1 MERYDRKREYEQWMQ
16 QLETPPAALEY
27 TVQRAQRRAKA
38 RPLRLAGR
46 WLAGAMSFCAAF
58 VILVNVSMP
67 FAHACGRLPF
77 LKELAKAVC
86 LSPSL
91 AAAVENECVQP
102 VEQTAQANGLTLRV
116 EYLIVDQKQVNLF
129 YTLSGEGYGT
139 VQGDPS
145 VSGADGEVLPPYIL
159 SGGGWEEDPAAL
171 RRSTVDFTEADV
183 PGVLRFTVQA
193 KAWRDAP
200 ADQSATE
207 RVAPADP
214 SVGAEAERQPDAQAT
229 LTVTLRFDPKYTAQG
244 RTVAL
249 GQTIRL
255 EDVEL
260 TLETV
265 EIYPTHLR
273 LNLSQ
278 PETAAAWVQSLNFYV
293 QDEQGNR
300 YESVA
305 DGVTASGSTGSPLMA
320 TQRLESPWFSRA
332 GQLTLCIT
340 GASVQDEDSRVKVT
354 LSESEPR
361 AEGLP
366 AAWDARLV
374 RAERAGEDGQWGL
387 CFAGGDPN
395 RQLFSGTY
403 WDENGKEHSMNSWG
417 MSWNPEA
424 AEGDDAEQ
432 WVYLDG
438 DLTGTVWLQ
447 PLVTREVTAQQPV
460 TIPLPMDGA
469 D

>member
-1 MERYDRKREYEQWMQ
+1 M
-16 QLETPPAALEY
+16 
-27 TVQRAQRRAKA
+27 
-38 RPLRLAGR
+38 
-46 WLAGAMSFCAAF
+46 
-58 VILVNVSMP
+58 
-67 FAHACGRLPF
+67 
-77 LKELAKAVC
+77 
-86 LSPSL
+86 
-91 AAAVENECVQP
+91 
-102 VEQTAQANGLTLRV
+102 
-116 EYLIVDQKQVNLF
+116 DQKQVNLF

-214 SVGAEAERQPDAQAT
+214 SVGAEAEPQPDAQAT

-249 GQTIRL
+249 GQTIRW

-340 GASVQDEDSRVKVT
+340 GASVQDADSRVKVT

>member
-1 MERYDRKREYEQWMQ
+1 M
-16 QLETPPAALEY
+16 
-27 TVQRAQRRAKA
+27 
-38 RPLRLAGR
+38 
-46 WLAGAMSFCAAF
+46 
-58 VILVNVSMP
+58 
-67 FAHACGRLPF
+67 
-77 LKELAKAVC
+77 KELAKAVC

-91 AAAVENECVQP
+91 AAAVENEYVQP
-102 VEQTAQANGLTLRV
+102 VELTAQANGLTLRV

-139 VQGDPS
+139 IQGDPS

-159 SGGGWEEDPAAL
+159 GGGGWEEDPAAL

-193 KAWRDAP
+193 RAWRDDP
-200 ADQSATE
+200 AAQPATE
-207 RVAPADP
+207 RALPADTP
-214 SVGAEAERQPDAQAT
+214 VRAEAERQPDAQAT
-229 LTVTLRFDPKYTAQG
+229 LTVTLQFDPKYTAQG
-244 RTVAL
+244 RTAAL

-260 TLETV
+260 TLESV

-278 PETAAAWVQSLNFYV
+278 PETAAAWVQSLKFYV
-293 QDEQGNR
+293 QDERGSR
-300 YESVA
+300 YEGVA
-305 DGVTASGSTGSPLMA
+305 DGVTASGSTDSPLMA

-340 GASVQDEDSRVKVT
+340 VAEVQDANSRVKIT
-354 LSESEPR
+354 LSETEPR
-361 AEGLP
+361 VEGLP

-374 RAERAGEDGQWGL
+374 RAERTGENGQWGL
-387 CFAGGDPN
+387 CFAGETAS
-395 RQLFSGTY
+395 RQLFSSTY
-403 WDENGKEHSMNSWG
+403 WDENGEEHSIHSWS
-417 MSWNPEA
+417 MSADPETQADRA
-424 AEGDDAEQ
+424 AQQ

-447 PLVTREVTAQQPV
+447 PLVTRTVAAQQPV
-460 TIPLPMDGA
+460 TIPLPVD
-469 D
+469 

>member
-1 MERYDRKREYEQWMQ
+1 MERYDRMREYEQWMQ

-91 AAAVENECVQP
+91 AAAVENEYVQP

-139 VQGDPS
+139 VQGDTS

-183 PGVLRFTVQA
+183 PGVLHFTVQA

-200 ADQSATE
+200 ADQ
-207 RVAPADP
+207 

-278 PETAAAWVQSLNFYV
+278 PETAAAWVRSLNFYV

-305 DGVTASGSTGSPLMA
+305 DGVTASGSTDSPLMA

-340 GASVQDEDSRVKVT
+340 GASVQDANSRVKIT
-354 LSESEPR
+354 LSETEPR

-403 WDENGKEHSMNSWG
+403 WDESGKEHSMNSWG

>member
-16 QLETPPAALEY
+16 QLETPPASLEY
-27 TVQRAQRRAKA
+27 TVQRAQHRAKR
-38 RPLRLAGR
+38 RPFRLAGR
-46 WLAGAMSFCAAF
+46 WLAGAVSFCAAF
-58 VILVNVSMP
+58 VILVNVSTP

-91 AAAVENECVQP
+91 AAAVENEYVQP
-102 VEQTAQANGLTLRV
+102 VELTAQANGLTLRV

-139 VQGDPS
+139 IQGDPS

-159 SGGGWEEDPAAL
+159 GGGGWEEDPAAL

-193 KAWRDAP
+193 RAWRDDP
-200 ADQSATE
+200 AAQPATE
-207 RVAPADP
+207 RALPADTP
-214 SVGAEAERQPDAQAT
+214 VCAEAERQPDAQAT
-229 LTVTLRFDPKYTAQG
+229 LTVTLQFDPKYTAQG
-244 RTVAL
+244 RTAAL

-260 TLETV
+260 TLESV

-278 PETAAAWVQSLNFYV
+278 PETAAAWVQSLKFYV
-293 QDEQGNR
+293 QDERGSR
-300 YESVA
+300 YEGVA
-305 DGVTASGSTGSPLMA
+305 DGVTASGSTDSPLMA

-340 GASVQDEDSRVKVT
+340 GAEVQDANSRVKIT
-354 LSESEPR
+354 LSETEPR
-361 AEGLP
+361 VEGLP

-374 RAERAGEDGQWGL
+374 RAERTGENGQWGL
-387 CFAGGDPN
+387 CFAGETAS
-395 RQLFSGTY
+395 RQLFSSTY
-403 WDENGKEHSMNSWG
+403 WDENGEEHSIRSWG
-417 MSWNPEA
+417 MSADPETQADRA
-424 AEGDDAEQ
+424 ARQ

-447 PLVTREVTAQQPV
+447 PLVTRTVAAQQPV
-460 TIPLPMDGA
+460 TIPLPMD
-469 D
+469 